1 MRCCVD
7 LIKFILFIVNFLFF
21 LGFCCLLG
29 GTFYVLFRGEDTFIG
44 QHIQPNF
51 DDTNPRNKAYFV
63 LIIISF
69 LLLSFLSLLTC
80 LGCSGTACKSVCML
94 GSFIVILFVLFG
106 GAVGALIFIHK
117 ESGPQA
123 VDDILDK
130 GLTLSL
136 PTYGASDNDNVLT
149 YRLWNWLQPTFQ
161 CCGVK
166 SFENWARVKGVKD
179 DCQEPKEKCVVPRS
193 CCINDTECMYEPTP
207 ANTFSV
213 GCAGKILPYVKIL
226 FYGIPSIMLVSLV
239 FAFIV
244 SASVSSAERRRKAA
258 RRGEEPG
265 FNSQY
270 SIGAA
275 DDFHHTSYNDNPP
288 YNPQYETEMPFY
300 GGGNVINYPTGTVP
314 PPTSHVPLL
323 HQAPPSYNEAVLR
336 RK

>member
-21 LGFCCLLG
+21 LGFCCLVG
-29 GTFYVLFRGEDTFIG
+29 GTVYVLLRGEETFIG

-51 DDTNPRNKAYFV
+51 DDSNTRNAAYFL
-63 LIIISF
+63 LIIISLVLF
-69 LLLSFLSLLTC
+69 SFLSLLTC

-106 GAVGALIFIHK
+106 GAVGALIFIHTQ
-117 ESGPQA
+117 SGSHA
-123 VDDILDK
+123 VEHILSD
-130 GLTLSL
+130 GLRASL
-136 PTYGASDNDNVLT
+136 PTYDASDNVLT
-149 YRLWNWLQPTFQ
+149 YRLWNWLQPTFK
-161 CCGVK
+161 CCGVEG
-166 SFENWARVKGVKD
+166 FEDWAGIQGVKN
-179 DCQEPKEKCVVPRS
+179 DCQEPKENCVVPRS
-193 CCINDTECMYEPTP
+193 CCRDDTECMYEPEIAT
-207 ANTFSV
+207 TFSA
-213 GCAGKILPYVKIL
+213 GCADKILLYVKIL
-226 FYGIPSIMLVSLV
+226 FYGIPSMMLVSLV

-270 SIGAA
+270 SIGAS